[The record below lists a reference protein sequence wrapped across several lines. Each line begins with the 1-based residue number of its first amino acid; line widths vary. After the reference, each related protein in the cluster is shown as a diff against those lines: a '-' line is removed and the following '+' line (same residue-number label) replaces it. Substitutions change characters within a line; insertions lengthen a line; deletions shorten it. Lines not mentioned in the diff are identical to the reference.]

1 MAKTFIGKKVP
12 SVLVT
17 DSRDRSQ
24 ESANI
29 INPQRSGLNRNRVA
43 QSSISTRFISVDEV
57 LQHAS
62 QIPSGQPRSIPIRKK
77 ATKKCGIGLF
87 GLGVTAQNVPGRS
100 TRVTE
105 KLVLLPET
113 IPAIYDSDE
122 ENASLKLDFID
133 EEDCPLNDNEREI
146 LKKRGGVRGRSYA
159 ERLPKAKRTEKLAR
173 VTAYCTAQGYKT
185 KATAAFLKTAHGA
198 RTKLYDDCLYA
209 IYHLPLLPGAEGI
222 RIRSSPKLKYPGGK
236 EVLDEEIERNEQRNY
251 HEDDFEDGDKYDV
264 ENGDKSLR
272 DDNEENKQ
280 SREEARQ
287 VINGQKVFGLTGK
300 LDSSNRL
307 ASDVS
312 SFAEMFVFSY
322 GVVVF
327 WNFREKQE
335 KDILADLIFSN
346 HEKTNSLVTRPLEQD
361 DYEKEEFHFE
371 YSPYVKRPRVFNDM
385 ITLRSGDHMI
395 KLTISHAI
403 AQSTKLSLFEE
414 QMNYTMSN
422 AQHIPKHLALTGQ
435 LGLSRSHVIKIL
447 GKLFK
452 SRVDVN
458 LSSNILDV
466 PNFFWDSEPTLHPLY
481 FAIREYL
488 EITPRIKVL
497 NERCKV
503 FLELAEI
510 LSDSIA
516 DTKMSTITWIII
528 SLIIVSICV
537 TIIEVGL
544 RSVIFKKS
552 RTRDNNEFNHET
564 KNWTSSQFTTK
575 QLMDICGSGVLGM
588 TFAGV

>member
-29 INPQRSGLNRNRVA
+29 INPQRSGLNGNRVVRR
-43 QSSISTRFISVDEV
+43 SISTRFISVDDV

-62 QIPSGQPRSIPIRKK
+62 EIPSGQPRSIPTRRKVTRK
-77 ATKKCGIGLF
+77 RGSGLL
-87 GLGVTAQNVPGRS
+87 GLVVAAQNVPGRS

-105 KLVLLPET
+105 KLVLIPET
-113 IPAIYDSDE
+113 IPAGYDSDE
-122 ENASLKLDFID
+122 ENTPLNSDLAED
-133 EEDCPLNDNEREI
+133 EDGPLNDVERDI
-146 LKKRGGVRGRSYA
+146 LKKRGGVRGKSYA

-185 KATAAFLKTAHGA
+185 KATAAFIKTAHGA
-198 RTKLYDDCLYA
+198 RTKLYDDCLYT
-209 IYHLPLLPGAEGI
+209 IYHLPLLPGVEGI
-222 RIRSSPKLKYPGGK
+222 RIRSSPIFKSPGGK
-236 EVLDEEIERNEQRNY
+236 EVLDEEIERNEQRDH
-251 HEDDFEDGDKYDV
+251 HEDYFEDGDRYVVGNSD
-264 ENGDKSLR
+264 NSLR
-272 DDNEENKQ
+272 DDNGEDKLY
-280 SREEARQ
+280 REEDRQ
-287 VINGQKVFGLTGK
+287 VTNGHKVFALTGK
-300 LDSSNRL
+300 RDSANSI
-307 ASDVS
+307 ASDAL

-335 KDILADLIFSN
+335 KDILADLTFSN

-395 KLTISHAI
+395 KLTMSHAI

-414 QMNYTMSN
+414 QMNYTMFN

-435 LGLSRSHVIKIL
+435 LGLSRSQVVKIL

-452 SRVDVN
+452 T
-458 LSSNILDV
+458 SNILDV

-481 FAIREYL
+481 LAIREYL

-516 DTKMSTITWIII
+516 DTKMSKITWIII
-528 SLIIVSICV
+528 SLIIISICV
-537 TIIEVGL
+537 TVMEVGL
-544 RSVIFKKS
+544 RSVIFKRS
-552 RTRDNNEFNHET
+552 RTRDKNQFNHET
-564 KNWTSSQFTTK
+564 QNWTRSQFTTQ

-588 TFAGV
+588 TFAG